1 MLRHT
6 AKGGLGAKKLI
17 AAKNW
22 FETYGGIAV
31 FTGRL
36 LPGIRT
42 FISLPAGIAH
52 YPLPQFIAYTI
63 VGTIPWTIFLVY
75 TGEILGENWM
85 LLLEYKIE
93 IALISFLTAG
103 SIAVAFYFWQKSKK
117 HEK

>member
-1 MLRHT
+1 M
-6 AKGGLGAKKLI
+6 
-17 AAKNW
+17 
-22 FETYGGIAV
+22 
-31 FTGRL
+31 
-36 LPGIRT
+36 
-42 FISLPAGIAH
+42 PAGREIKVRIPGRRRPVKTAM
-52 YPLPQFIAYTI
+52 PQFIAYTI
-63 VGTIPWTIFLVY
+63 IGTIPWTIFLVY

>member
-1 MLRHT
+1 M
-6 AKGGLGAKKLI
+6 GASLFLQ
-17 AAKNW
+17 AA
-22 FETYGGIAV
+22 FFRGSA
-31 FTGRL
+31 L
-36 LPGIRT
+36 LSPFPQASHI
-42 FISLPAGIAH
+42 ILS
-52 YPLPQFIAYTI
+52 QFIAYTI

>member
-1 MLRHT
+1 M
-6 AKGGLGAKKLI
+6 
-17 AAKNW
+17 
-22 FETYGGIAV
+22 
-31 FTGRL
+31 
-36 LPGIRT
+36 
-42 FISLPAGIAH
+42 
-52 YPLPQFIAYTI
+52 
-63 VGTIPWTIFLVY
+63 TIFLVY